1 MYHIKLSK
9 YCYIDDSIKHG
20 HESQVL
26 NDYFFYII
34 CQKMVNFQYDI
45 YLQKI
50 QLCMDGFALKPH
62 ISFCSETDFI
72 LALDSY
78 L

>member
-26 NDYFFYII
+26 NDYFFLYNLPENGYLKFLTIIFFYII
-34 CQKMVNFQYDI
+34 CQKMVNF
-45 YLQKI
+45 
-50 QLCMDGFALKPH
+50 H
-62 ISFCSETDFI
+62 I
-72 LALDSY
+72 
-78 L
+78 